1 MDTQILIEG
10 RFLVTTQSSLVAER
24 LHNRKF
30 QVAGNTHSLT
40 GAGTVFEYQVDGT
53 AITSTYRGGRIRTGH
68 QVGHVTGADTFDLL
82 FHFITTEERSFMG
95 VLEERSM

>member
-30 QVAGNTHSLT
+30 RVAGNTHGLS
-40 GAGTVFEYQVDGT
+40 GAGTVF
-53 AITSTYRGGRIRTGH
+53 
-68 QVGHVTGADTFDLL
+68 
-82 FHFITTEERSFMG
+82 
-95 VLEERSM
+95 